1 MLANAIIIAAVIAIV
16 ILGIRR
22 IVGTATGTRDC
33 CSGDRRGGRAFRAT
47 RVRDRDES
55 HYPYVTD
62 LRISGMSCESCA
74 TRVARA
80 LDSVAGTWATVDL
93 SSRTAHVRSKT
104 PIDLDA
110 DRSVVSEAGYR
121 VVV

>member
-1 MLANAIIIAAVIAIV
+1 
-16 ILGIRR
+16 
-22 IVGTATGTRDC
+22 
-33 CSGDRRGGRAFRAT
+33 
-47 RVRDRDES
+47 
-55 HYPYVTD
+55 
-62 LRISGMSCESCA
+62 MSCESCA

-110 DRSVVSEAGYR
+110 YRSVVSEAVGATTVR
-121 VVV
+121 LLIWKGP